1 MVSKEPHAPSEVP
14 MCEAP
19 IPLSPLIHPSA
30 WKVDFCEL
38 RANGALRSSARGL
51 LRSSLSDSL
60 ISPPLAVVVVALM
73 RMDRFFDI
81 LNTPIAALSVVFVVV
96 AVNVFL
102 YFGYYSPKTP
112 TPLPSERT
120 TPSATTR
127 ERTERTGPKERT
139 LPERT
144 RPATT
149 LQSTTPAEP
158 SATVSATSSPSP

>member
-1 MVSKEPHAPSEVP
+1 MVSKEPHAPSELP

-19 IPLSPLIHPSA
+19 ILPSPLIHPSA

-112 TPLPSERT
+112 TPCLASVRLLRRRPSKGRSERGLKRGRF
-120 TPSATTR
+120 PR
-127 ERTERTGPKERT
+127 ERGPQPPFRV
-139 LPERT
+139 
-144 RPATT
+144 RPP
-149 LQSTTPAEP
+149 QNPALL
-158 SATVSATSSPSP
+158 